1 MAYLIITILLTV
13 LLSFI
18 FKWLSIYKV
27 HRLKAIIINYLTC
40 GFIGFLF
47 SPSADLAQLFQQPW
61 FLYAFLL
68 AFIFIL
74 GFNIL
79 AASIAIHGVSI
90 TTLMQKMSIVLSAS
104 LSLIIYQESMGW
116 QKLSGILIG
125 ITAVILSGGRSILQS
140 KKLNDPKY
148 LFLLPL
154 LVLLVSAFVELGLQ
168 YAEITYLEGDDRH
181 LFNTSLFTSAGILG
195 IIFLIYQYSK
205 SSSSLHFRKKDVIG
219 GIFLGVPNY
228 FSIYFLIMS
237 ISTGLEGSFVFP
249 VINISVLLLSILG
262 SLVIF
267 GERLERPQLFGL
279 LLAVISIA
287 LISSSL
293 NHG

>member
-18 FKWLSIYKV
+18 FKWFSIYKV
-27 HRLKAIIINYLTC
+27 HRLKAIIVNYFTC
-40 GFIGFLF
+40 GFIGFSF
-47 SPSADLAQLFQQPW
+47 SSSSDLGHLFQQPW
-61 FLYAFLL
+61 LLYAMLL

-104 LSLIIYQESMGW
+104 ISLIIYQESMGW
-116 QKLSGILIG
+116 QKLSGIFIG
-125 ITAVILSGGRSILQS
+125 IAAVILSGGRSIFTS
-140 KKLNDPKY
+140 KKLSDQKY

-154 LVLLVSAFVELGLQ
+154 LVLVVSAFVELGLQ
-168 YAEITYLEGDDRH
+168 YAEITYLDGDDRH
-181 LFNTSLFTSAGILG
+181 LFNTCLFTSAGMLG

-205 SSSSLHFRKKDVIG
+205 SGSSLQFRKKDVVG
-219 GIFLGVPNY
+219 GIFLGIPNY

-262 SLVIF
+262 SLMVF
-267 GERLERPQLFGL
+267 SERLERPQLFGL